1 MQFGHVICSISFT
14 LRNDVVAAAAAAAVV
29 VVVAAAA
36 AAGDRLDVA
45 SLPTRPGWAFEGDS
59 DEYIRRAQ
67 AWLAHVQLS
76 IWRVMRGHV
85 WLSSACVSSQAV
97 TAARLVLLVWLALPR
112 GLSLAGSLGCV
123 APRGPLGV
131 LCRFGG
137 TSSAGNSEMTY

>member
-14 LRNDVVAAAAAAAVV
+14 LRNDVVAAAAAAVV
-29 VVVAAAA
+29 VVAAA

-59 DEYIRRAQ
+59 DEHIRRAQ

-85 WLSSACVSSQAV
+85 
-97 TAARLVLLVWLALPR
+97 
-112 GLSLAGSLGCV
+112 
-123 APRGPLGV
+123 
-131 LCRFGG
+131 
-137 TSSAGNSEMTY
+137 